1 MTRKN
6 RILLPILHLM
16 AWMVLLMIPYFL
28 ALNYDEDSEQ
38 VFLKTLERSWLH
50 LFFYAIIF
58 YINFLFLIDRYLF
71 QKNVVAFFLING
83 VLIAL
88 SIWMREALKMY
99 YFDEFLAPKHEAPR
113 GRPKEMILYVSGI
126 ASSVPIAFAVALK
139 TMMRWTRTETEK
151 KEAANIK
158 LQSEIQ
164 HLKYQLQPHFFFNS
178 LNNIYSLVDVS
189 QERAKKTIHRLGK
202 LMRYLL
208 YETNIERV
216 GLQDEIDFMTQYIEL
231 MRLRYSEKIA
241 ISYTFPKNAH
251 KIKIAPL
258 LFITLIENAFK
269 HGIPASKEATL
280 TFHMEV
286 IGNTLVFTTVNQNF
300 PKKVN
305 DKSGS
310 GIGLE
315 NLGKRLELLYPNKH
329 TFTNTQA
336 NGNFTVVLTLEIE
349 DKAVLK

>member
-6 RILLPILHLM
+6 KILLPILHLM
-16 AWMVLLMIPYFL
+16 AWAVLLLIPYFL
-28 ALNYDEDSEQ
+28 TLNYDEETDH

-71 QKNVVAFFLING
+71 KKNAVAFFLINAL
-83 VLIAL
+83 LIAL
-88 SIWMREALKMY
+88 SIWMREALKTN
-99 YFDEFLAPKHEAPR
+99 YFDEFLASKNGAPK
-113 GRPKEMILYVSGI
+113 GRPKEIMFYLSVI
-126 ASSVPIAFAVALK
+126 ASSVPIAFSVALK
-139 TMMRWTRTETEK
+139 TMQRWTRTEAEK

-178 LNNIYSLVDVS
+178 LNNIYSLVDIS

-208 YETNIERV
+208 YETNIEKV
-216 GLQDEIDFMTQYIEL
+216 GLQDEIDFMIQYIEL
-231 MRLRYSEKIA
+231 MRLRFSEKIS
-241 ISYTFPKNAH
+241 ISYTFPKNAD
-251 KIKIAPL
+251 KIKITPL

-280 TFHMEV
+280 TFSMEI
-286 IGNTLVFTTVNQNF
+286 IGKTLVFKAINQNF
-300 PKKVN
+300 PKKVS

-315 NLGKRLELLYPNKH
+315 NLSKRLKLLYPNKH
-329 TFTNTQA
+329 TFTNTVA
-336 NGNFTVVLTLEIE
+336 NGNFMVILTLEI
-349 DKAVLK
+349 